1 MKQRLSNHIK
11 LHTFIVYY
19 IHLHTYIQPSRKI
32 VVLGAGAGILIFI
45 FVIIYD
51 ILYDIINLVG
61 KSAITIRM
69 VANEWRNEYDPTIED
84 SYQCNLKV
92 DGVDEELDILDTAG
106 QEQFAALQDH
116 WIRESDAFL
125 LVYSITDK
133 RTLQHCYELYT
144 KIKRNK
150 DTKYIAL
157 VLVGNKS
164 DLPDDVRQVT
174 YDEGKKVATK
184 LGNAKFYETSAKT
197 GDGVR
202 QAFEEVV
209 REMKNILSQQPPE
222 PIKPNGGPCKD
233 CIIL

>member
-1 MKQRLSNHIK
+1 MADSTKQDQD
-11 LHTFIVYY
+11 Y
-19 IHLHTYIQPSRKI
+19 KI
-32 VVLGAGAGILIFI
+32 VVLGGGG
-45 FVIIYD
+45 
-51 ILYDIINLVG
+51 VG
-61 KSAITIRM
+61 KSALTIRL
-69 VANEWRNEYDPTIED
+69 VTDNFLDEYDPTIED

-209 REMKNILSQQPPE
+209 REMKKAPSPK
-222 PIKPNGGPCKD
+222 PIKPNNNGGLCKD

>member
-1 MKQRLSNHIK
+1 MADSTKQDQD
-11 LHTFIVYY
+11 Y
-19 IHLHTYIQPSRKI
+19 KI
-32 VVLGAGAGILIFI
+32 VVLGGGG
-45 FVIIYD
+45 
-51 ILYDIINLVG
+51 VG
-61 KSAITIRM
+61 KSALTIRL
-69 VANEWRNEYDPTIED
+69 VTDNFLDEYDPTIED
-84 SYQCNLKV
+84 SYQCGLSV
-92 DGVDEELDILDTAG
+92 DGVREELDILDTAG
-106 QEQFAALQDH
+106 QDQFEALQDH

-125 LVYSITDK
+125 LVYSITNK
-133 RTLQHCYELYT
+133 RTLEHCQTLYK

-150 DTKYIAL
+150 ENRYIAL

-164 DLPDDVRQVT
+164 DLPKDVRQVT

-209 REMKNILSQQPPE
+209 REMKKAPSPK
-222 PIKPNGGPCKD
+222 PIKPNNNGGLCKD